1 MAFFIGKYG
10 MISKIDYNTVI
21 RKLKYEENL

>member
-10 MISKIDYNTVI
+10 MISKIGYNTVI